1 MHLTAACGFNQNQTE
16 QSCVRSVYYKNG
28 DVFPEYDVNN
38 DDMSRELSFIYLWI
52 MEYLFRQSSLCPAR
66 PSWMWQNWGRLL
78 SYHPGQII
86 NGQTILCSKL
96 QSNVVE
102 IWKFSHKYTFLC
114 IITKNSLLDTLFPTV
129 HLKYIILTLKQLII
143 MKNV

>member
-1 MHLTAACGFNQNQTE
+1 MVSIRIKQNNH
-16 QSCVRSVYYKNG
+16 VYEVCITKMTCSQNMMWIMMIWA
-28 DVFPEYDVNN
+28 V
-38 DDMSRELSFIYLWI
+38 SFIYLWI

-102 IWKFSHKYTFLC
+102 IWIFSHKYTFLC
-114 IITKNSLLDTLFPTV
+114 IITKDSLLDTLFPSV